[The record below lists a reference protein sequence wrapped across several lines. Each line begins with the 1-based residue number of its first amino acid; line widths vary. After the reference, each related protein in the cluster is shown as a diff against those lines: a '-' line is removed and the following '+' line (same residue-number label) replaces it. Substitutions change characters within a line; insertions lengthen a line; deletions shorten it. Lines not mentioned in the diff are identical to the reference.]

1 MDSERIR
8 SICLDLPHV
17 VEAIKW
23 KHYLAYWIGDRE
35 AGGKMFAMTDID
47 GARTGVFSFYC
58 GAERF
63 HELLEN
69 EGMCP
74 APYMF
79 NHSWVALERWD
90 ALRAREIEEEVARAH
105 ALIYGKLPRRTKAV
119 LDLPEKQRARIIRK
133 RKKWLA
139 ARAKAKS

>member
-8 SICLDLPHV
+8 SLCLGLPHV

-47 GARTGVFSFYC
+47 GARTGVFSFCC

-63 HELLEN
+63 HELLEH
-69 EGMCP
+69 EGICP

-79 NHSWVALERWD
+79 NHNWVALERWD
-90 ALRAREIEEEVARAH
+90 ALRPREIEQEVVRAH
-105 ALIYGKLPRRTKAV
+105 TLIFEKLPRRTREV
-119 LDLPEKQRARIIRK
+119 LALPEKQRARLISK
-133 RKKWLA
+133 RKKLLG
-139 ARAKAKS
+139 ARGW

>member
-8 SICLDLPHV
+8 SLCLGLPHV

-47 GARTGVFSFYC
+47 GARTGVFSFCC
-58 GAERF
+58 GGERF
-63 HELLEN
+63 HELLEH
-69 EGMCP
+69 EGICP

-90 ALRAREIEEEVARAH
+90 ALRPREIAEEVTRAH
-105 ALIYGKLPRRTKAV
+105 ALIYGRLPKRTKAI
-119 LDLPEKQRARIIRK
+119 LSLPERQRAKIILERRK
-133 RKKWLA
+133 LLGDRGW
-139 ARAKAKS
+139 